1 MPFPPEE
8 VEDASEPT
16 KRDRSH
22 LESTLKLNED
32 KPADDFSGEG
42 AWVAPSCALPR
53 QSLQDRLLTILLHKE
68 HG

>member
-1 MPFPPEE
+1 MSFPPEE

-42 AWVAPSCALPR
+42 ARVALVRANPAPF
-53 QSLQDRLLTILLHKE
+53 IPAMFP
-68 HG
+68 G